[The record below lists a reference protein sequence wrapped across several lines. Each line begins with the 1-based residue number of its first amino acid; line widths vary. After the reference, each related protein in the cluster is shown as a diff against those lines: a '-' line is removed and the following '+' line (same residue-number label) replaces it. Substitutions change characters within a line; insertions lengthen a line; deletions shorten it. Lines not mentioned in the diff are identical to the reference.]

1 MLLEGMVIM
10 ESNTAVS
17 ALTILQYLALIHQ
30 VTYTNVCREVGLTP
44 QQFSDWVKKRRPV
57 PKERLQ
63 ALAEFF
69 KVDADLL
76 IDENN
81 YLLDLTPEAKIEVQI
96 LFLTRMLR
104 NEEENPEKEGYLQKL
119 QQLQWEKRKQTLI
132 TRFSTLLDQ
141 KNKQIEELC
150 LAFLDHMENENKEV
164 LNKLL

>member
-1 MLLEGMVIM
+1 MSIIIVPLEGMVIM

-17 ALTILQYLALIHQ
+17 ALTILQYLALIHR

-69 KVDADLL
+69 KVEAELL

-81 YLLDLTPEAKIEVQI
+81 YLLDLTPETKIEVQI
-96 LFLTRMLR
+96 LFLTRMLM
-104 NEEENPEKEGYLQKL
+104 NEEENSEKEGYQQKL
-119 QQLQWEKRKQTLI
+119 QQLQWEKRKQSLI
-132 TRFSTLLDQ
+132 TRFSTLLDH

-150 LAFLDHMENENKEV
+150 LAFLHQMENESSEV
-164 LNKLL
+164 